1 MASIR
6 GEEAHQEGEIMR
18 CRRSILSVLVLL
30 SFAATQSPAEEPKP
44 DYSRG
49 QKMLDAY
56 FRRRVQQISDDCL
69 KDIRTKEEWEKRR
82 PEYRRQ
88 FLDMI
93 GLWPLPPRSDLKA
106 TITGKIESDKFTVE
120 KLHFQSMPGLY
131 VTANLYVPK
140 NAKSLPTVLYVC
152 GHGNIVK
159 DGVSYGSKVFYQH
172 HPAWLTENG
181 YVCLILDTLEL
192 GEIPG
197 EHHGTSSKGMWW
209 WQAAGYTPAGIE
221 CWNAMRALDYL
232 ETRPEVDPKRLAVTG
247 RSGGGATSW
256 WLAAA
261 DDRPQCIIPVAGI
274 TDLYSHLIEGE
285 LEPYRKGGVIAG
297 HCDCMYMVNTYQWDF
312 PLVAALCAPRPLML
326 GNSDADSIFP
336 LGGVRL
342 LAEKVRRIYDLYGA
356 GDKFTVLE
364 TSGPHKDTP
373 ELRLGAFRWLNHW
386 LKNDNGPVVEK
397 ERTPF
402 TPQELKVLDHVQADA
417 INEKVHERWTWS
429 HGSQEAEFRGPEIPK
444 DWPKTKQQWLD
455 VLKEKVFRNWP
466 KEPPKLN
473 VHLAADIKKDDKRL
487 RAWDFMSEDDVEL
500 RIYLLTDIG
509 TDVPKSIN
517 LRVADERFWREF
529 ANGLGQDF
537 AQAFPGTKLPESPKP
552 GIRNRFALTVDAKF
566 VGQAII
572 APRGIGMTRWA
583 QQSSKEDI
591 LTRRRFAWIGQTLEG
606 QQVWDFRRACAALHG
621 LFDPKKTRISL
632 LGNHEMASI
641 ALHAA
646 VFESDIEEI
655 RLVALPESYRTGP
668 VYLNVLRY
676 FDVPQALAL
685 AFPKKVELFY
695 GGGYVWSWPEQ
706 LQNSL
711 GKKYL
716 NTLTFGE

>member
-1 MASIR
+1 MEKKLANL
-6 GEEAHQEGEIMR
+6 GAIMFNL
-18 CRRSILSVLVLL
+18 RSRLLTGVLL
-30 SFAATQSPAEEPKP
+30 ILAATPAGADEPAP

-56 FRRRVQQISDDCL
+56 FRHRVQQISDDCL
-69 KDIRTKEEWEKRR
+69 RDIRTKEEWEKRR
-82 PEYRRQ
+82 PECRRQ

-106 TITGKIESDKFTVE
+106 TITGKIETERFTVE

-140 NAKSLPTVLYVC
+140 NAKSLPMVLYVC

-159 DGVSYGSKVFYQH
+159 DGISYGSKVFYQH
-172 HPAWLTENG
+172 HPAWLAENG

-197 EHHGTSSKGMWW
+197 EHHGTSRKGMWW

-285 LEPYRKGGVIAG
+285 MEPYRKGGVIAG

-312 PLVAALCAPRPLML
+312 PLVAALCAARPLMI

-336 LGGVRL
+336 LGGVRR

-373 ELRLGAFRWLNHW
+373 ELRLGAFRWLNRW
-386 LKNDNGPVVEK
+386 LKNDNGPVIEK

-402 TPQELKVLDHVQADA
+402 TPQELKVLDRVPEDA
-417 INEKVHERWTWS
+417 INAKIHEKWILRDAPN
-429 HGSQEAEFRGPEIPK
+429 GIPKPDAEFAKR
-444 DWPKTKQQWLD
+444 WPQVRQQWLD
-455 VLKEKVFRNWP
+455 VLKDQAFRNWP
-466 KEPPKLN
+466 KNPPPLN
-473 VHLAADIKKDDKRL
+473 VRLAADIQKDGVRL
-487 RAWDFMSEDDVEL
+487 RAWDFVSEDDVEL
-500 RIYLLTDIG
+500 RLWVTTAENGRAPVGIML
-509 TDVPKSIN
+509 SI
-517 LRVADERFWREF
+517 LDEQDLGRWLKVLGPSF
-529 ANGLGQDF
+529 AE
-537 AQAFPGTKLPESPKP
+537 AFPGVEMPVRNDGSFVQTRRMLESGQVEAMLVPRGFGPTRWARTGSKEEALVF
-552 GIRNRFALTVDAKF
+552 RRFALIGETVD
-566 VGQAII
+566 GQ
-572 APRGIGMTRWA
+572 
-583 QQSSKEDI
+583 
-591 LTRRRFAWIGQTLEG
+591 WI
-606 QQVWDFRRACAALHG
+606 WDACRACAVLHQK
-621 LFDPKKTRISL
+621 FDPKTTKLRLSGFRI
-632 LGNHEMASI
+632 MADVV
-641 ALHAA
+641 LHAA
-646 VFESDIEEI
+646 LFDQNIDSVDLGFPSS
-655 RLVALPESYRTGP
+655 SYREGTSI
-668 VYLNVLRY
+668 LNALRH
-676 FDVPQALAL
+676 FDMPQTVAL
-685 AFPKKVELFY
+685 AFPKEVRIPIIDKKDAKAL
-695 GGGYVWSWPEQ
+695 GWALQ
-706 LQNSL
+706 LQENLGEKHLNIRSL
-711 GKKYL
+711 GD
-716 NTLTFGE
+716 

>member
-1 MASIR
+1 MTSRTALASF
-6 GEEAHQEGEIMR
+6 
-18 CRRSILSVLVLL
+18 VLVLL
-30 SFAATQSPAEEPKP
+30 FTVTAPAEEPKP

-56 FRRRVQQISDDCL
+56 FRRRVKQISDDCL
-69 KDIRTKEEWEKRR
+69 KGINTKEEWEKRR

-106 TITGKIESDKFTVE
+106 TITGKIESEKFTVE

-152 GHGNIVK
+152 GHANTVI
-159 DGVSYGSKVFYQH
+159 DGVSYGSKVNYQY
-172 HPAWLTENG
+172 HPAWFAAHG
-181 YVCLILDTLEL
+181 YACLILDTLQL
-192 GEIPG
+192 HEIPG
-197 EHHGTSSKGMWW
+197 IHHGLHHMNMWW
-209 WQAAGYTPAGIE
+209 WQTRGYTPAGIE

-232 ETRPEVDPKRLAVTG
+232 ETRPEVDTKRLAVTG

-285 LEPYRKGGVIAG
+285 MEPYRKGGVIAG

-326 GNSDADSIFP
+326 GNSDSDSIFP
-336 LGGVRL
+336 LGGVRR

-373 ELRLGAFRWLNHW
+373 ELRLGAFRWLNRW

-402 TPQELKVLDHVQADA
+402 TPQELKVLDRVPQDA
-417 INEKVHERWTWS
+417 INAKIHEKWILRDAPN
-429 HGSQEAEFRGPEIPK
+429 GMPKPDAEFAKR
-444 DWPKTKQQWLD
+444 WPQVRQQWLD
-455 VLKEKVFRNWP
+455 VLKEQAFRNWP
-466 KEPPKLN
+466 KNPPPLN
-473 VHLAADIKKDDKRL
+473 VRLAADIKNDGMRL
-487 RAWDFMSEDDVEL
+487 RAWDFVSEDDVEL
-500 RIYLLTDIG
+500 RIWMTTAENVEIPATVSLELANDDAVEALAQTL
-509 TDVPKSIN
+509 P
-517 LRVADERFWREF
+517 RAF
-529 ANGLGQDF
+529 A
-537 AQAFPGTKLPESPKP
+537 AAFPGLQMRDKYEAALKEFHQKLHTKEHGRAYL
-552 GIRNRFALTVDAKF
+552 V
-566 VGQAII
+566 
-572 APRGIGMTRWA
+572 PRGIGPTRWA
-583 QQSSKEDI
+583 AAGSKEDV
-591 LTRRRFAWIGQTLEG
+591 LAKRRFALIGQTLDG
-606 QQVWDFRRACAALHG
+606 QRVWDVRRACKAISQ
-621 LFDPKKTRISL
+621 LFDLKNTQLRIHAIGEL
-632 LGNHEMASI
+632 AGI
-641 ALHAA
+641 AVHAA
-646 VFESDIEEI
+646 IFEPEI
-655 RLVALPESYRTGP
+655 YSLDLIDLRESYRLGP
-668 VYLNVLRY
+668 TFLNVLKY

-685 AFPKKVELFY
+685 VSKKNLLLTVSIHAKVKVWEWPQDL
-695 GGGYVWSWPEQ
+695 GGQ
-706 LQNSL
+706 LGLSGGLRIQ
-711 GKKYL
+711 
-716 NTLTFGE
+716 FV